1 MNDDDFQIIGIDCA
15 ADPKNIGVA
24 YAKMAGTRFTVER
37 VRFGKGGRDSRSR
50 RLRDLANDVVESV
63 READAPTLLAID
75 APLGWPT
82 QMSCALATHR
92 AGEQLEGTGHQAPD
106 AGSFFSRCTDRFVA
120 EKTGKTPMAVGANL
134 IARVS
139 HTALGL
145 LEMLRLSDGM
155 PNFPHL
161 LSQDGV
167 IRREEGG
174 LIEVYPALAGPFFL
188 SSTGKA
194 KYWDDLASALDKL
207 KKDDDVNWFE
217 RLRQRVGALTDGELT
232 VHLNDAVADA
242 IKTRPRRDHGLDA
255 ILCAWTGFRFLQ
267 RRCVEP
273 PRADDGQHNDCFERE
288 GWIWFDKR
296 TERQWC
302 SAKRR
307 HQQRLSRSEP
317 APP

>member
-1 MNDDDFQIIGIDCA
+1 MNDGDFQIVGIDCA
-15 ADPKNIGVA
+15 ADPKDIGIA

-37 VRFGKGGRDSRSR
+37 VRFGKGGSQDNRSR

-82 QMSCALATHR
+82 QMGCALATHR
-92 AGEQLEGTGHQAPD
+92 AGGQIEGTGRQAPD

-120 EKTGKTPMAVGANL
+120 EKTGKTPMEVGANL

-145 LEMLRLSDGM
+145 LEMLRSDGM

-161 LSQDGV
+161 VSQNGV
-167 IRREEGG
+167 VRREEGG

-188 SSTGKA
+188 SSTADEGEA
-194 KYWDDLASALDKL
+194 KYWRELASALKKL
-207 KKDDDVNWFE
+207 KKDGGVNWCE
-217 RLRQRVGALTDGELT
+217 RLRQVGNALTEGELT
-232 VHLNDAVADA
+232 VHLDDAVLPGMM
-242 IKTRPRRDHGLDA
+242 KTGNRRDHGLDA

-273 PRADDGQHNDCFERE
+273 PRADDGRANDCFERE

-296 TERQWC
+296 T
-302 SAKRR
+302 AFFGGGM
-307 HQQRLSRSEP
+307 
-317 APP
+317 